1 MRWLD
6 YACGA
11 GLLALV
17 GLKCMAADFGS
28 DALVVLAAVAEA
40 CLAISFLVRRTPRV
54 SAVGLVALG
63 AAFCA
68 WTLIRGPELK
78 SGRPCGCYGP
88 YRLEFL
94 PHLAVASGILIISL
108 SRLKISMFP

>member
-1 MRWLD
+1 
-6 YACGA
+6 
-11 GLLALV
+11 
-17 GLKCMAADFGS
+17 MAADFGS

-94 PHLAVASGILIISL
+94 PHLAVASGILMAGGVHL
-108 SRLKISMFP
+108 LLHQQREPFDPGQPRPHEPRP